1 MLRFGTDGVR
11 GVALRD
17 ITTHAV
23 QLYARAAARELR
35 CSLFVVGF
43 DTRESSI
50 QLARAVEAGFI
61 AEGVEVLW
69 AGMCPTPAVAFYAEH
84 CLAGAAVIT
93 ASHNPYTDNG
103 LKFFGEGGIKLTD
116 DQESR
121 IQNTYE
127 ALVQRETTE
136 VVHAGAEEGAL
147 DLDAYCAHVCASIT
161 EVATEVTLVIDCA
174 NGAMSEV
181 APRVFKK
188 LGMSTSFIH
197 CSPDGKNINEACG
210 AAHPESLI
218 QEVIHSKADL
228 GIAFD
233 GDGDRIIAVDGNG
246 EVVNGDQLIA
256 LFALQLKARNAL
268 ANNAVAVTVM
278 TNMGFHIAMKNTGID
293 VLVTPVGDRSILLA
307 LQEAQACLGGE
318 QSGHI
323 IFTQHATTGDG
334 LLAAVQLL
342 SVLHSR
348 QQNLRTAAQ
357 EAMTSLP
364 QVLINVPI
372 QGGIAPQDLLLKNRA
387 AISEIEQLLDGKG
400 RVLVRASGTEPLVR
414 VMVEAQTSTE
424 AQEYAERIAQML
436 SHPASGQDR

>member
-23 QLYARAAARELR
+23 QLYARAAARELH
-35 CSLFVVGF
+35 CSLFVVGY
-43 DTRESSI
+43 DTRESSV
-50 QLARAVEAGFI
+50 QLARAVGAGFV

-69 AGMCPTPAVAFYAEH
+69 AGMCPTPTVAFFAEH
-84 CLAGAAVIT
+84 CQAGAGVIT

-103 LKFFGEGGIKLTD
+103 LKFFGEGGMKLTD
-116 DQESR
+116 EEELR

-127 ALVQRETTE
+127 SLVQSGTVE
-136 VVHAGAEEGAL
+136 VTNGGAGEVAL
-147 DLDAYCAHVCASIT
+147 DLDAYCAHICASIT
-161 EVATEVTLVIDCA
+161 EVATEIKLVIDCA

-188 LGMSTSFIH
+188 LGISPSFIH
-197 CSPDGKNINEACG
+197 CSPDGKNVNEACG
-210 AAHPESLI
+210 AAHPDSLMK
-218 QEVIHSKADL
+218 EVIRSKADL

-233 GDGDRIIAVDGNG
+233 GDGDRVIAVDGNG
-246 EVVNGDQLIA
+246 EVINGDQLIA

-268 ANNAVAVTVM
+268 ANNTVAVTVM
-278 TNMGFHIAMKNTGID
+278 TNMGFHIAMQDAGIN
-293 VLVTPVGDRSILLA
+293 VITTPVGDRSILVA
-307 LQEAQACLGGE
+307 LQEAKACLGGE

-348 QQNLRTAAQ
+348 QQSLQAASQ
-357 EAMTSLP
+357 EVMTSLP

-372 QGGIAPQDLLLKNRA
+372 QSGVTPQDLLVEHRA
-387 AISEIEQLLDGKG
+387 VISEVEQLLVGKG
-400 RVLVRASGTEPLVR
+400 RLLVRTSGTEPLVR
-414 VMVEAQTSTE
+414 VMVEAQTSAE
-424 AQEYAERIAQML
+424 AQKYAEHIAHIL
-436 SHPASGQDR
+436 SHSASGQDR

>member
-17 ITTHAV
+17 ITTLAV

-43 DTRESSI
+43 DTRESGVP
-50 QLARAVEAGFI
+50 LARAVAAGFL

-84 CLAGAAVIT
+84 CSAGAAVIT

-127 ALVQRETTE
+127 ALVQSETTE
-136 VVHAGAEEGAL
+136 VVNAGAEEGAL
-147 DLDAYCAHVCASIT
+147 DLDAYCAHVCASVT
-161 EVATEVTLVIDCA
+161 EVATEVKLVIDCA

-188 LGMSTSFIH
+188 LGMSPSFIH

-210 AAHPESLI
+210 AAHPESLM
-218 QEVIHSKADL
+218 QEVIRSKADL

-278 TNMGFHIAMKNTGID
+278 TNMGFHISMKNAGID

-323 IFTQHATTGDG
+323 VFTQHATTGDG

-342 SVLHSR
+342 SVLYSR
-348 QQNLRTAAQ
+348 QQNLRAAAQ
-357 EAMTSLP
+357 EVMTSLP

-372 QGGIAPQDLLLKNRA
+372 QGGIAPQDLLLKNHA

>member
-23 QLYARAAARELR
+23 QLYARAAARELH
-35 CSLFVVGF
+35 CSLFVVGY
-43 DTRESSI
+43 DTRESSV

-61 AEGVEVLW
+61 AEGAEVLW
-69 AGMCPTPAVAFYAEH
+69 AGMCPTPTVAFFAEH
-84 CLAGAAVIT
+84 CQAGAAVIT

-103 LKFFGEGGIKLTD
+103 LKFFGEGGMKLTD
-116 DQESR
+116 EEELR

-127 ALVQRETTE
+127 SLVQSETVE
-136 VVHAGAEEGAL
+136 VANGGAGEVAL
-147 DLDAYCAHVCASIT
+147 DLDAYCAHICASIT
-161 EVATEVTLVIDCA
+161 EVATEIKLVVDCA

-188 LGMSTSFIH
+188 LGISPSFIH
-197 CSPDGKNINEACG
+197 CSPDGKNVNEACG
-210 AAHPESLI
+210 AAHPDSLMK
-218 QEVIHSKADL
+218 EVIRSKADL

-233 GDGDRIIAVDGNG
+233 GDGDRVIAVDGNG
-246 EVVNGDQLIA
+246 EVINGDQLIA

-268 ANNAVAVTVM
+268 VNNTVAVTVM
-278 TNMGFHIAMKNTGID
+278 TNMGFHIAMQDAGIN
-293 VLVTPVGDRSILLA
+293 VITTPVGDRSILLA
-307 LQEAQACLGGE
+307 LQEAKACLGGE

-348 QQNLRTAAQ
+348 QQSLQ
-357 EAMTSLP
+357 EASQKVMTSLP

-372 QGGIAPQDLLLKNRA
+372 QSGVTPQDLLVQHRA
-387 AISEIEQLLDGKG
+387 AISEVEQLLVGKG
-400 RVLVRASGTEPLVR
+400 RLLVRTSGTEPLVR
-414 VMVEAQTSTE
+414 VMVEAQTSAE
-424 AQEYAERIAQML
+424 AQKYAERIAHIL
-436 SHPASGQDR
+436 SHSASGQDR

>member
-1 MLRFGTDGVR
+1 LLRFGTDGVR

-23 QLYARAAARELR
+23 QLYARAAARELH
-35 CSLFVVGF
+35 CSLFVVGY
-43 DTRESSI
+43 DTRESSV

-61 AEGVEVLW
+61 AEGAEVLW
-69 AGMCPTPAVAFYAEH
+69 AGMCPTPTVAFFAEH
-84 CLAGAAVIT
+84 CQAGAAVIT

-103 LKFFGEGGIKLTD
+103 LKFFGEGGMKLTD
-116 DQESR
+116 EEELR

-127 ALVQRETTE
+127 SLVQSETVE
-136 VVHAGAEEGAL
+136 VANGGAGEVAL
-147 DLDAYCAHVCASIT
+147 DLDAYCAHICASIT
-161 EVATEVTLVIDCA
+161 EVATEIKLVVDCA

-188 LGMSTSFIH
+188 LGISPSFIH
-197 CSPDGKNINEACG
+197 CSPDGKNVNEACG
-210 AAHPESLI
+210 AAHPDSLMK
-218 QEVIHSKADL
+218 EVIRSKADL

-233 GDGDRIIAVDGNG
+233 GDGDRVIAVDGNG
-246 EVVNGDQLIA
+246 EVINGDQLIA

-268 ANNAVAVTVM
+268 VNNTVAVTVM
-278 TNMGFHIAMKNTGID
+278 TNMGFHIAMQDAGIN
-293 VLVTPVGDRSILLA
+293 VITTPVGDRSILLA
-307 LQEAQACLGGE
+307 LQEAKACLGGE

-348 QQNLRTAAQ
+348 QQSLQ
-357 EAMTSLP
+357 EASQKVMTSLP

-372 QGGIAPQDLLLKNRA
+372 QSGVTPQDLLVQHRA
-387 AISEIEQLLDGKG
+387 AISEVEQLLVGKG
-400 RVLVRASGTEPLVR
+400 RLLVRTSGTEPLVR
-414 VMVEAQTSTE
+414 VMVEAQTSAE
-424 AQEYAERIAQML
+424 AQKYAERIAHIL
-436 SHPASGQDR
+436 SHSASGQDR

>member
-23 QLYARAAARELR
+23 QLYARAAARELH
-35 CSLFVVGF
+35 CSLFVVGY
-43 DTRESSI
+43 DTRESSM
-50 QLARAVEAGFI
+50 QLARAVEAGFV

-69 AGMCPTPAVAFYAEH
+69 AGMCPTPTVAFFAEH
-84 CLAGAAVIT
+84 CQAGAGVIT

-103 LKFFGEGGIKLTD
+103 LKFFGEGGMKLTD
-116 DQESR
+116 EEELR

-127 ALVQRETTE
+127 SLVQSGTVE
-136 VVHAGAEEGAL
+136 VTNGGAGEVAL
-147 DLDAYCAHVCASIT
+147 DLDAYCAHICASIT
-161 EVATEVTLVIDCA
+161 EVATEIKLVIDCA

-188 LGMSTSFIH
+188 LGISPSFIH
-197 CSPDGKNINEACG
+197 CSPDGKNVNEACG
-210 AAHPESLI
+210 AAHPDSLMK
-218 QEVIHSKADL
+218 EVIRSKADL

-233 GDGDRIIAVDGNG
+233 GDGDRVIAVDGNG
-246 EVVNGDQLIA
+246 EVINGDQLIA

-268 ANNAVAVTVM
+268 ANNTVAVTVM
-278 TNMGFHIAMKNTGID
+278 TNMGFHVAMQDAGIN
-293 VLVTPVGDRSILLA
+293 VITTPVGDRSILVA
-307 LQEAQACLGGE
+307 LQEAKACLGGE

-348 QQNLRTAAQ
+348 QQSLQAASQ
-357 EAMTSLP
+357 EVMTSLP

-372 QGGIAPQDLLLKNRA
+372 QSGVTPQDLLVEHRA
-387 AISEIEQLLDGKG
+387 VISEVEQLLVGKG
-400 RVLVRASGTEPLVR
+400 RLLVRTSGTEPLVR
-414 VMVEAQTSTE
+414 VMVEAQTSAE
-424 AQEYAERIAQML
+424 AQKYAEHIAHIL
-436 SHPASGQDR
+436 SHSASGQDR

>member
-23 QLYARAAARELR
+23 QLYARAAARELH
-35 CSLFVVGF
+35 CSLFVVGY
-43 DTRESSI
+43 DTRESSV
-50 QLARAVEAGFI
+50 QLARAVEAGFV

-69 AGMCPTPAVAFYAEH
+69 AGMCPTPTVAFFAEH
-84 CLAGAAVIT
+84 CQAGAGVIT

-103 LKFFGEGGIKLTD
+103 LKFFGEGGMKLTD
-116 DQESR
+116 EEELR

-127 ALVQRETTE
+127 SLVQSGTVE
-136 VVHAGAEEGAL
+136 VTNGGAGEVAL
-147 DLDAYCAHVCASIT
+147 DLDAYCAHICASIT
-161 EVATEVTLVIDCA
+161 EVATEIKLVIDCA

-188 LGMSTSFIH
+188 LGISPSFIH
-197 CSPDGKNINEACG
+197 CSPDGKNVNEACG
-210 AAHPESLI
+210 AAHPDSLMK
-218 QEVIHSKADL
+218 EVIRSKADL

-233 GDGDRIIAVDGNG
+233 GDGDRVIAVDGNG
-246 EVVNGDQLIA
+246 EVINGDQLIA

-268 ANNAVAVTVM
+268 ANNTVAVTVM
-278 TNMGFHIAMKNTGID
+278 TNMGFHVAMQDAGIN
-293 VLVTPVGDRSILLA
+293 VITTPVGDRSILVA
-307 LQEAQACLGGE
+307 LQEAKACLGGE

-348 QQNLRTAAQ
+348 QQSLQAASQ
-357 EAMTSLP
+357 EVMTSLP

-372 QGGIAPQDLLLKNRA
+372 QSGVTPQDLLVEHRA
-387 AISEIEQLLDGKG
+387 VISEVEQLLVGKG
-400 RVLVRASGTEPLVR
+400 RLLVRTSGTEPLVR
-414 VMVEAQTSTE
+414 VMVEAQTSAE
-424 AQEYAERIAQML
+424 AQKYAEHIAHIL
-436 SHPASGQDR
+436 SHSASGQDR

>member
-23 QLYARAAARELR
+23 QLYARAAARELH
-35 CSLFVVGF
+35 CSLFVVGY
-43 DTRESSI
+43 DTRESSV
-50 QLARAVEAGFI
+50 QLARAVEAGFV

-69 AGMCPTPAVAFYAEH
+69 AGMCPTPTVAFFAEH
-84 CLAGAAVIT
+84 CQAGAGVIT

-103 LKFFGEGGIKLTD
+103 LKFFGEGGMKLTD
-116 DQESR
+116 EEELR

-127 ALVQRETTE
+127 SLVQSGTVE
-136 VVHAGAEEGAL
+136 VTNGGAGEVAL
-147 DLDAYCAHVCASIT
+147 DLDAYCAHICASIT
-161 EVATEVTLVIDCA
+161 EVATEIKLVIDCA

-188 LGMSTSFIH
+188 LGISPSFIH
-197 CSPDGKNINEACG
+197 CSPDGKNVNEACG
-210 AAHPESLI
+210 AAHPDSLMK
-218 QEVIHSKADL
+218 EVIRSKADL

-233 GDGDRIIAVDGNG
+233 GDGDRVIAVDGNG
-246 EVVNGDQLIA
+246 EVINGDQLIA
-256 LFALQLKARNAL
+256 LFALHLKARNTL
-268 ANNAVAVTVM
+268 ANNTVAVTVM
-278 TNMGFHIAMKNTGID
+278 TNMGFHIAMQDAGIN
-293 VLVTPVGDRSILLA
+293 VITTPVGDRSILVA
-307 LQEAQACLGGE
+307 LQEAKACLGGE

-348 QQNLRTAAQ
+348 QQSLQAASQ
-357 EAMTSLP
+357 EVMTSLP

-372 QGGIAPQDLLLKNRA
+372 QSGVTPQDLLVEHRA
-387 AISEIEQLLDGKG
+387 VISEVEQLLVGKG
-400 RVLVRASGTEPLVR
+400 RLLVRTSGTEPLVR
-414 VMVEAQTSTE
+414 VMVEAQTSAE
-424 AQEYAERIAQML
+424 AQKYAEHIAHIL
-436 SHPASGQDR
+436 SHSASGQDR

>member
-17 ITTHAV
+17 ITTLAV
-23 QLYARAAARELR
+23 QLYARAAARELH
-35 CSLFVVGF
+35 CSLFVVGY
-43 DTRESSI
+43 DTRESSV
-50 QLARAVEAGFI
+50 QLARAVEAGFV
-61 AEGVEVLW
+61 AEGIEVLW
-69 AGMCPTPAVAFYAEH
+69 AGMCPTPTVAFFAEH
-84 CLAGAAVIT
+84 CQAGAAVIT

-103 LKFFGEGGIKLTD
+103 LKFFGEGGLKLTD
-116 DQESR
+116 QEELR

-127 ALVQRETTE
+127 LLVQSETSE
-136 VVHAGAEEGAL
+136 VANGDLGEVAL
-147 DLDAYCAHVCASIT
+147 DLEAYDAHICASIT
-161 EVATEVTLVIDCA
+161 EVVTDIKLVVDCA

-188 LGMSTSFIH
+188 LGIAPSFIH

-210 AAHPESLI
+210 AAHPDSLMK
-218 QEVIHSKADL
+218 EVIRSKADL

-233 GDGDRIIAVDGNG
+233 GDGDRVIAVDGNG
-246 EVVNGDQLIA
+246 EVINGDQLIA

-268 ANNAVAVTVM
+268 ANNTVAVTVM
-278 TNMGFHIAMKNTGID
+278 TNMGFHIAMQDAGIN
-293 VLVTPVGDRSILLA
+293 VITTPVGDRSILIA
-307 LQEAQACLGGE
+307 LQEAKACLGGE

-348 QQNLRTAAQ
+348 QQSLQAASKKV
-357 EAMTSLP
+357 MTPLP

-372 QGGIAPQDLLLKNRA
+372 QSGVTPQDLIVEHRA
-387 AISEIEQLLDGKG
+387 AIFEVEQLLGSQG
-400 RVLVRASGTEPLVR
+400 RLLVRTSGTEPLVR
-414 VMVEAQTSTE
+414 VMVEAQTSEE
-424 AQEYAERIAQML
+424 AQKYAEQIAHAL
-436 SHPASGQDR
+436 SHSGSGQDR

>member
-43 DTRESSI
+43 DTRESSVP
-50 QLARAVEAGFI
+50 LARAVEAGFI

-127 ALVQRETTE
+127 ALVQSETTE
-136 VVHAGAEEGAL
+136 VVNAGAEEGAL
-147 DLDAYCAHVCASIT
+147 DLDAYCAHVCASVT
-161 EVATEVTLVIDCA
+161 EVATEVKLVVDCA

-181 APRVFKK
+181 APRVLKK
-188 LGMSTSFIH
+188 LGMSPSFIH

-210 AAHPESLI
+210 AAHPESLM
-218 QEVIHSKADL
+218 QEVIRSKADL

-246 EVVNGDQLIA
+246 KVVNGDQLIA
-256 LFALQLKARNAL
+256 LFAIQLKARNAL

-278 TNMGFHIAMKNTGID
+278 TNMGFHIAMQNAGID

-323 IFTQHATTGDG
+323 VFTQHATTGDG

-348 QQNLRTAAQ
+348 QQNLQAAAQ
-357 EAMTSLP
+357 EVMTSLP

-424 AQEYAERIAQML
+424 AQEYAERIAQVL

>member
-23 QLYARAAARELR
+23 QLYARAAARELH
-35 CSLFVVGF
+35 CSLFVVGY
-43 DTRESSI
+43 DTRESSV
-50 QLARAVEAGFI
+50 QLARAVEAGFV

-69 AGMCPTPAVAFYAEH
+69 AGMCPTPTVAFFAEH
-84 CLAGAAVIT
+84 CQAGAGVIT

-103 LKFFGEGGIKLTD
+103 LKFFGEGGMKLTD
-116 DQESR
+116 EEELR

-127 ALVQRETTE
+127 SLVQSGTVE
-136 VVHAGAEEGAL
+136 VTNGGAGEVAL
-147 DLDAYCAHVCASIT
+147 DLDAYCAHICASIT
-161 EVATEVTLVIDCA
+161 EVATEIKLVIDCA

-188 LGMSTSFIH
+188 LGISPSFIH
-197 CSPDGKNINEACG
+197 CSPDGKNVNEACG
-210 AAHPESLI
+210 AAHPDSLMK
-218 QEVIHSKADL
+218 EVIRSKADL

-233 GDGDRIIAVDGNG
+233 GDGDRVIAVDGNG
-246 EVVNGDQLIA
+246 EVINGDQLIA

-268 ANNAVAVTVM
+268 ANNTVAVTVM
-278 TNMGFHIAMKNTGID
+278 TNMGFHIAMQDAGIN
-293 VLVTPVGDRSILLA
+293 VITTPVGDRSILVA
-307 LQEAQACLGGE
+307 LQEAKACLGGE

-348 QQNLRTAAQ
+348 QQSLQAASQ
-357 EAMTSLP
+357 EVMTSLP

-372 QGGIAPQDLLLKNRA
+372 QSGVTPQDLLVEHRA
-387 AISEIEQLLDGKG
+387 VISEVEQLLVGKG
-400 RVLVRASGTEPLVR
+400 RLLVRTSGTEPLVR
-414 VMVEAQTSTE
+414 VMVEAQTSAE
-424 AQEYAERIAQML
+424 AQKYAEHIAHIL
-436 SHPASGQDR
+436 SHSASGQDR

>member
-1 MLRFGTDGVR
+1 
-11 GVALRD
+11 
-17 ITTHAV
+17 
-23 QLYARAAARELR
+23 
-35 CSLFVVGF
+35 
-43 DTRESSI
+43 
-50 QLARAVEAGFI
+50 
-61 AEGVEVLW
+61 
-69 AGMCPTPAVAFYAEH
+69 
-84 CLAGAAVIT
+84 
-93 ASHNPYTDNG
+93 

-127 ALVQRETTE
+127 ALVQSETTE
-136 VVHAGAEEGAL
+136 VVNAGAEEGAL
-147 DLDAYCAHVCASIT
+147 DLDAYCAHVCASVT
-161 EVATEVTLVIDCA
+161 EVATEVKLVIDCA

-188 LGMSTSFIH
+188 LGMSPSFIH

-210 AAHPESLI
+210 AAHPESLM
-218 QEVIHSKADL
+218 QEVIRSKADL

-278 TNMGFHIAMKNTGID
+278 TNMGFHIAMKNAGID

-323 IFTQHATTGDG
+323 VFTQHATTGDG

-348 QQNLRTAAQ
+348 QQNLRAAAQ
-357 EAMTSLP
+357 EVMTPLP

-372 QGGIAPQDLLLKNRA
+372 QGGIAPQDLLLKNHA

>member
-23 QLYARAAARELR
+23 QLYARAAARELH
-35 CSLFVVGF
+35 CSLFVVGY
-43 DTRESSI
+43 DTRESSV
-50 QLARAVEAGFI
+50 QLARAVEAGFV

-69 AGMCPTPAVAFYAEH
+69 AGMCPTPTVAFFAEH
-84 CLAGAAVIT
+84 CQAGAGVIT

-103 LKFFGEGGIKLTD
+103 LKFFGEGGLKLTD
-116 DQESR
+116 EEELR

-127 ALVQRETTE
+127 SLVQSGTVE
-136 VVHAGAEEGAL
+136 VTNGGAGEVAL
-147 DLDAYCAHVCASIT
+147 DLDAYCAHICASIT
-161 EVATEVTLVIDCA
+161 EVATEIKLVIDCA

-188 LGMSTSFIH
+188 LGISPSFIH
-197 CSPDGKNINEACG
+197 CSPDGKNVNEACG
-210 AAHPESLI
+210 AAHPDSLMK
-218 QEVIHSKADL
+218 EVIRSKADL

-233 GDGDRIIAVDGNG
+233 GDGDRVIAVDGNG
-246 EVVNGDQLIA
+246 EVINGDQLIA

-268 ANNAVAVTVM
+268 ANNTVAVTVM
-278 TNMGFHIAMKNTGID
+278 TNMGFHVAMQDAGIN
-293 VLVTPVGDRSILLA
+293 VITTPVGDRSILVA
-307 LQEAQACLGGE
+307 LQEAKACLGGE

-348 QQNLRTAAQ
+348 QQSLQAASQ
-357 EAMTSLP
+357 EVMTSLP

-372 QGGIAPQDLLLKNRA
+372 QSGVTPQDLLVEHRA
-387 AISEIEQLLDGKG
+387 VISEVEQLLVGKG
-400 RVLVRASGTEPLVR
+400 RLLVRTSGTEPLVR
-414 VMVEAQTSTE
+414 VMVEAQTSAE
-424 AQEYAERIAQML
+424 AQKYAEHIAHIL
-436 SHPASGQDR
+436 SHSASGQDR

>member
-1 MLRFGTDGVR
+1 LLRFGTDGVR

-23 QLYARAAARELR
+23 QLYARAAARELH
-35 CSLFVVGF
+35 CSLFVVGY
-43 DTRESSI
+43 DTRESSV
-50 QLARAVEAGFI
+50 QLARAVEAGFV

-69 AGMCPTPAVAFYAEH
+69 AGMCPTPTVAFFAEH
-84 CLAGAAVIT
+84 CQAGAGVIT

-103 LKFFGEGGIKLTD
+103 LKFFGEGGMKLTD
-116 DQESR
+116 EEELR

-127 ALVQRETTE
+127 SLVQSGTVE
-136 VVHAGAEEGAL
+136 VTNGGAGEVAL
-147 DLDAYCAHVCASIT
+147 DLDAYCAHICASIT
-161 EVATEVTLVIDCA
+161 EVATEIKLIIDCA

-188 LGMSTSFIH
+188 LGISPSFIH
-197 CSPDGKNINEACG
+197 CSPDGKNVNEACG
-210 AAHPESLI
+210 AAHPDSLMK
-218 QEVIHSKADL
+218 EVIRSKADL

-233 GDGDRIIAVDGNG
+233 GDGDRVIAVDGNG
-246 EVVNGDQLIA
+246 EVINGDQLIA

-268 ANNAVAVTVM
+268 ANNTVAVTVM
-278 TNMGFHIAMKNTGID
+278 TNMGFHIAMQDAGIN
-293 VLVTPVGDRSILLA
+293 VITTPVGDRSILVA
-307 LQEAQACLGGE
+307 LQEAKACLGGE

-348 QQNLRTAAQ
+348 QQSLQAASR
-357 EAMTSLP
+357 EVMTSLP

-372 QGGIAPQDLLLKNRA
+372 QSGVTPQDLLVEHRA
-387 AISEIEQLLDGKG
+387 VISEVEQLLVGKG
-400 RVLVRASGTEPLVR
+400 RLLVRTSGTEPLVR
-414 VMVEAQTSTE
+414 VMVEAQTSAE
-424 AQEYAERIAQML
+424 AQKYAERIAHIL
-436 SHPASGQDR
+436 SHSASGQDR

>member
-23 QLYARAAARELR
+23 QLYARAAARELH
-35 CSLFVVGF
+35 CSLFVVGY
-43 DTRESSI
+43 DTRESSV
-50 QLARAVEAGFI
+50 QLARAVEAGFV

-69 AGMCPTPAVAFYAEH
+69 AGMCPTPTVAFFAEH
-84 CLAGAAVIT
+84 CQAGAGVIT

-103 LKFFGEGGIKLTD
+103 LKFFGEGGMKLTD
-116 DQESR
+116 EEELR

-127 ALVQRETTE
+127 SLVQSGTVE
-136 VVHAGAEEGAL
+136 VTNDGAGEVAL
-147 DLDAYCAHVCASIT
+147 DLDAYCAHICASIT
-161 EVATEVTLVIDCA
+161 EVATEIKLVIDCA

-188 LGMSTSFIH
+188 LGISPSFIH
-197 CSPDGKNINEACG
+197 CSPDGKNVNEACG
-210 AAHPESLI
+210 AAHPDSLMK
-218 QEVIHSKADL
+218 EVIRSKADL

-233 GDGDRIIAVDGNG
+233 GDGDRVIAVDGNG
-246 EVVNGDQLIA
+246 EVRNGYQLIA

-268 ANNAVAVTVM
+268 ANNTVAVTVM
-278 TNMGFHIAMKNTGID
+278 TNMGFHIAMQDAGIN
-293 VLVTPVGDRSILLA
+293 VITTPVGDRSILVA
-307 LQEAQACLGGE
+307 LQEAKACLGGE

-348 QQNLRTAAQ
+348 QQSLQAASQ
-357 EAMTSLP
+357 EVMTPLP

-372 QGGIAPQDLLLKNRA
+372 QSGVTPQDLLVEHRV
-387 AISEIEQLLDGKG
+387 AIFEVEQLLVGKG
-400 RVLVRASGTEPLVR
+400 RLLVRTSGTEPLVR
-414 VMVEAQTSTE
+414 VMVEAQTSAE
-424 AQEYAERIAQML
+424 AQKYAERIAHIL
-436 SHPASGQDR
+436 SHSASGQDR

>member
-23 QLYARAAARELR
+23 QLYARAAARELH
-35 CSLFVVGF
+35 CSLFVVGY
-43 DTRESSI
+43 DTRESSV
-50 QLARAVEAGFI
+50 QLARAVEAGFV

-69 AGMCPTPAVAFYAEH
+69 AGMCPTPTVAFFAEH
-84 CLAGAAVIT
+84 CQAGAGVIT
-93 ASHNPYTDNG
+93 ASHNSYTDNG
-103 LKFFGEGGIKLTD
+103 LKFFGEGGMKLTD
-116 DQESR
+116 QEELR

-127 ALVQRETTE
+127 SLVQSGTVE
-136 VVHAGAEEGAL
+136 VTNGGAGEVAL
-147 DLDAYCAHVCASIT
+147 DLDAYCAHICASIT
-161 EVATEVTLVIDCA
+161 EVATEIKLVIDCA

-188 LGMSTSFIH
+188 LGIAPSFIH

-210 AAHPESLI
+210 AAHPDLLMK
-218 QEVIHSKADL
+218 EVIRSKADL

-233 GDGDRIIAVDGNG
+233 GDGDRVIAVDGNG
-246 EVVNGDQLIA
+246 EVINGDQLIA

-268 ANNAVAVTVM
+268 ANNTVAVTVM
-278 TNMGFHIAMKNTGID
+278 TNMGFHIAMQDAGIN
-293 VLVTPVGDRSILLA
+293 VITTPVGDRSILVA
-307 LQEAQACLGGE
+307 LQEAKACLGGE

-348 QQNLRTAAQ
+348 QQSLQAASKKV
-357 EAMTSLP
+357 MTPLP

-372 QGGIAPQDLLLKNRA
+372 QSGVTPQDLIVEHRA
-387 AISEIEQLLDGKG
+387 AIFEVEQLLGSQG
-400 RVLVRASGTEPLVR
+400 RLLVRTSGTEPLVR
-414 VMVEAQTSTE
+414 VMVEAQTSEE
-424 AQEYAERIAQML
+424 AQKYAEQIAHAL
-436 SHPASGQDR
+436 SHSASGQDR

>member
-1 MLRFGTDGVR
+1 LLRFGTDGVR

-23 QLYARAAARELR
+23 QLYARAAARELH
-35 CSLFVVGF
+35 CSLFVVGY
-43 DTRESSI
+43 DTRESSV
-50 QLARAVEAGFI
+50 QLARAVEAGFV

-69 AGMCPTPAVAFYAEH
+69 AGMCPTPTVAFFAEH
-84 CLAGAAVIT
+84 CQAGAGVIT

-103 LKFFGEGGIKLTD
+103 LKFFGEGGMKLTD
-116 DQESR
+116 EEELR

-127 ALVQRETTE
+127 SLVQSGTVE
-136 VVHAGAEEGAL
+136 VTNGGAGEVAL
-147 DLDAYCAHVCASIT
+147 DLDAYCAHICASIT
-161 EVATEVTLVIDCA
+161 EVATEIKLVIDCA

-188 LGMSTSFIH
+188 LGISPSFIH
-197 CSPDGKNINEACG
+197 CSPDGKNVNEACG
-210 AAHPESLI
+210 AAHPDSLMK
-218 QEVIHSKADL
+218 EVIRSKADL

-233 GDGDRIIAVDGNG
+233 GDGDRVIAVDGNG
-246 EVVNGDQLIA
+246 EVINGDQLIA

-268 ANNAVAVTVM
+268 ANNTVAVTVM
-278 TNMGFHIAMKNTGID
+278 TNMGFHIAMQDAGIN
-293 VLVTPVGDRSILLA
+293 VITTPVGDRSILVA
-307 LQEAQACLGGE
+307 LQEAKACLGGE

-348 QQNLRTAAQ
+348 QQSLQAASQ
-357 EAMTSLP
+357 EVMTSLP

-372 QGGIAPQDLLLKNRA
+372 QSGVTPQDLLVEHRA
-387 AISEIEQLLDGKG
+387 VISEVEQLLVGKG
-400 RVLVRASGTEPLVR
+400 RLLVRTSGTEPLVR
-414 VMVEAQTSTE
+414 VMVEAQTSAV
-424 AQEYAERIAQML
+424 AQKYAERIAHIL
-436 SHPASGQDR
+436 SHSASGQDR

>member
-35 CSLFVVGF
+35 CSLIVLGF
-43 DTRESSI
+43 DTRESSV
-50 QLARAVEAGFI
+50 QLARAVQAGFV

-84 CLAGAAVIT
+84 CQAGAAVIT

-116 DQESR
+116 EEESR

-127 ALVQRETTE
+127 SLVQSGTTE
-136 VVHAGAEEGAL
+136 IINVGDEDDAL
-147 DLDAYCAHVCASIT
+147 DLDAYCAHICASMT

-188 LGMSTSFIH
+188 LGIAPRFIH
-197 CSPDGKNINEACG
+197 CSPNGKNINEACG
-210 AAHPESLI
+210 AAHPESLMK
-218 QEVIHSKADL
+218 EVIRSKADL

-268 ANNAVAVTVM
+268 ANNTVAVTVM
-278 TNMGFHIAMKNTGID
+278 TNMGFHIAMENAGIN
-293 VLVTPVGDRSILLA
+293 VVTTPVGDRSILLA
-307 LQEAQACLGGE
+307 LHEAKACLGGE

-323 IFTQHATTGDG
+323 VFTQHATTGDG

-342 SVLHSR
+342 SVLRSR
-348 QQNLRTAAQ
+348 QQNLRAAAQ

-364 QVLINVPI
+364 QVLINVSI
-372 QGGIAPQDLLLKNRA
+372 QGGVTPQNLLNENRVV
-387 AISEIEQLLDGKG
+387 ISEVEQLLKGMG

-414 VMVEAQTSTE
+414 IMVEAQTSAE
-424 AQEYAERIAQML
+424 AQKYAEHIANAL
-436 SHPASGQDR
+436 RHPSSEQGR

>member
-23 QLYARAAARELR
+23 QLYARAAARELH
-35 CSLFVVGF
+35 CSLFVVGY
-43 DTRESSI
+43 DTRESSV
-50 QLARAVEAGFI
+50 QLARAVEAGFV

-69 AGMCPTPAVAFYAEH
+69 AGMCPTPTVAFFAEH
-84 CLAGAAVIT
+84 CQAGAGVIT

-103 LKFFGEGGIKLTD
+103 LKFFGEGGMKLTD
-116 DQESR
+116 EEELR

-127 ALVQRETTE
+127 SLVQNGTVE
-136 VVHAGAEEGAL
+136 VTNGGAGEVAL
-147 DLDAYCAHVCASIT
+147 DLDAYCAHICASIT
-161 EVATEVTLVIDCA
+161 EVATEIKLVIDCA

-188 LGMSTSFIH
+188 LGISPSFIH
-197 CSPDGKNINEACG
+197 CSPDGKNVNEACG
-210 AAHPESLI
+210 AAHPDSLMK
-218 QEVIHSKADL
+218 EVIRSKADL

-233 GDGDRIIAVDGNG
+233 GDGDRVIAVDGNG
-246 EVVNGDQLIA
+246 EVINGDQLIA
-256 LFALQLKARNAL
+256 LFALQLKGRNAL
-268 ANNAVAVTVM
+268 ANNTVAVTVM
-278 TNMGFHIAMKNTGID
+278 TNMGFHIAMQDAGIN
-293 VLVTPVGDRSILLA
+293 VITTPVGDRSILVA
-307 LQEAQACLGGE
+307 LQEAKACLGGE

-348 QQNLRTAAQ
+348 QQSLQAASQ
-357 EAMTSLP
+357 EVMTSLP

-372 QGGIAPQDLLLKNRA
+372 QSGVTPQDLLVEHRA
-387 AISEIEQLLDGKG
+387 VISEVEQLLVGKG
-400 RVLVRASGTEPLVR
+400 RLLVRTSGTEPLVR
-414 VMVEAQTSTE
+414 VMVEAQTSAE
-424 AQEYAERIAQML
+424 AQKYAEHIAHIL
-436 SHPASGQDR
+436 SHSASGQDR

>member
-43 DTRESSI
+43 DTRESSVP
-50 QLARAVEAGFI
+50 LARAVEAGFI

-127 ALVQRETTE
+127 ALVQSETTE
-136 VVHAGAEEGAL
+136 LVNAGAEEGAL

-161 EVATEVTLVIDCA
+161 EVATEVKLVIDCA

-188 LGMSTSFIH
+188 LGMSPSFIH

-210 AAHPESLI
+210 AAHPESLM
-218 QEVIHSKADL
+218 QEVIRSKADL

-233 GDGDRIIAVDGNG
+233 GDGDRIIAVDGDG

-278 TNMGFHIAMKNTGID
+278 TNMGFHIAMKNAGID

-323 IFTQHATTGDG
+323 VFTQHATTGDG

-342 SVLHSR
+342 SVLRSR

-357 EAMTSLP
+357 EVMTSLP

>member
-1 MLRFGTDGVR
+1 LLRFGTDGVR

-23 QLYARAAARELR
+23 QLYARAAARELH

-43 DTRESSI
+43 DTRESSM

-69 AGMCPTPAVAFYAEH
+69 AGMCPTPTVAFFAEH
-84 CLAGAAVIT
+84 CQAGAAVIT

-103 LKFFGEGGIKLTD
+103 LKFFGEGGMKLTD
-116 DQESR
+116 EEELR

-127 ALVQRETTE
+127 SLVQSETVE
-136 VVHAGAEEGAL
+136 VTNGGAGEVAL
-147 DLDAYCAHVCASIT
+147 DLDAYCAHICVSIT
-161 EVATEVTLVIDCA
+161 EVATEIKLVVDCA

-188 LGMSTSFIH
+188 LGISPSFIH

-210 AAHPESLI
+210 AAHPESWMK
-218 QEVIHSKADL
+218 EVLRSNADL

-233 GDGDRIIAVDGNG
+233 GDGDRVIAVDGDG
-246 EVVNGDQLIA
+246 KVINGDELIA

-268 ANNAVAVTVM
+268 ANNTVAVTVM
-278 TNMGFHIAMKNTGID
+278 TNMGFHIAMKDAGIN
-293 VLVTPVGDRSILLA
+293 VITTPVGDRSILLA
-307 LQEAQACLGGE
+307 LQEAKACLGGE

-342 SVLHSR
+342 SVLRSR
-348 QQNLRTAAQ
+348 QQSLQAASQ
-357 EAMTSLP
+357 EVMTSLP

-372 QGGIAPQDLLLKNRA
+372 QSGVTPQDLLVEHRA
-387 AISEIEQLLDGKG
+387 AIFEVEQLLVGKG
-400 RVLVRASGTEPLVR
+400 RLLVRTSGTEPLVR
-414 VMVEAQTSTE
+414 VMVEAQTSAE
-424 AQEYAERIAQML
+424 AQKYAERIAHIL
-436 SHPASGQDR
+436 SHSASGQDR

>member
-23 QLYARAAARELR
+23 QLYARAAARELH
-35 CSLFVVGF
+35 CSLFVVGY
-43 DTRESSI
+43 DTRESSV
-50 QLARAVEAGFI
+50 QLARAVEAGFV

-69 AGMCPTPAVAFYAEH
+69 AGMCPTPTVAFFAEH
-84 CLAGAAVIT
+84 CQAGAAVIT

-103 LKFFGEGGIKLTD
+103 LKFFGEGGMKLTD
-116 DQESR
+116 EEELR

-127 ALVQRETTE
+127 SLVQSETVE
-136 VVHAGAEEGAL
+136 VANGGAGEVAL
-147 DLDAYCAHVCASIT
+147 DLDAYCAHICASIT
-161 EVATEVTLVIDCA
+161 EVATEIKLVIDCA

-188 LGMSTSFIH
+188 LGISPSFIH
-197 CSPDGKNINEACG
+197 CSPDGKNVNEACG
-210 AAHPESLI
+210 AAHPDSLMK
-218 QEVIHSKADL
+218 EVIRSKADL

-246 EVVNGDQLIA
+246 EVINGDQLIA

-268 ANNAVAVTVM
+268 VNNTVAVTVM
-278 TNMGFHIAMKNTGID
+278 TNMGFHIAMQDAGIN
-293 VLVTPVGDRSILLA
+293 VITTPVGDRSILIA
-307 LQEAQACLGGE
+307 LQEAKACLGGE

-348 QQNLRTAAQ
+348 QQSLQ
-357 EAMTSLP
+357 EASQEVMKSLP

-372 QGGIAPQDLLLKNRA
+372 QSGVTPQDLLVQHRA
-387 AISEIEQLLDGKG
+387 AISEVEQLLVGKG
-400 RVLVRASGTEPLVR
+400 RLLVRTSGTEPLVR
-414 VMVEAQTSTE
+414 VMVEAQTSAE
-424 AQEYAERIAQML
+424 AQKYAERIAHIL
-436 SHPASGQDR
+436 SHSASGQDR

>member
-43 DTRESSI
+43 DTRESST

-69 AGMCPTPAVAFYAEH
+69 AGMCPTPAVAFFAEY
-84 CLAGAAVIT
+84 CQAGAAVIT

-103 LKFFGEGGIKLTD
+103 LKFFGEGGMKLTD
-116 DQESR
+116 EEELR

-127 ALVQRETTE
+127 LLMQSET
-136 VVHAGAEEGAL
+136 AEIANTGPGDVAL
-147 DLDAYCAHVCASIT
+147 DVDAYEAHICASIT
-161 EVATEVTLVIDCA
+161 EATTDVKIVIDCA

-188 LGMSTSFIH
+188 LGIAPSFIH

-210 AAHPESLI
+210 AAHPESLMK
-218 QEVIHSKADL
+218 EVLRSNADI

-233 GDGDRIIAVDGNG
+233 GDGDRVIAVDGNG
-246 EVVNGDQLIA
+246 KVINGDELIA

-268 ANNAVAVTVM
+268 ANNTVAVTVM
-278 TNMGFHIAMKNTGID
+278 TNMGFHIAMKDAGIN
-293 VLVTPVGDRSILLA
+293 VITTPVGDRSILLA
-307 LQEAQACLGGE
+307 LQEAKACLGGE

-342 SVLHSR
+342 SVLRSR
-348 QQNLRTAAQ
+348 QQSLQAASQEVMTA
-357 EAMTSLP
+357 LP

-372 QGGIAPQDLLLKNRA
+372 LGGVTPQDLLVEHRA
-387 AISEIEQLLDGKG
+387 AISEVEQLLGDQG
-400 RVLVRASGTEPLVR
+400 RLLVRPSGTEPLVR
-414 VMVEAQTSTE
+414 VMVEAQTSEE
-424 AQEYAERIAQML
+424 AQKYAERIAHVL
-436 SHPASGQDR
+436 SHSASGQDR

>member
-1 MLRFGTDGVR
+1 LLRFGTDGVR

-127 ALVQRETTE
+127 ELVQSETAE
-136 VVHAGAEEGAL
+136 VVNAGAEEGAL

-161 EVATEVTLVIDCA
+161 EVATEVKLVIDCA

-188 LGMSTSFIH
+188 LGMSPSFIH

-210 AAHPESLI
+210 AAHPESLM
-218 QEVIHSKADL
+218 QEVIRSKADL

-256 LFALQLKARNAL
+256 LFALQLKAHNAL

-278 TNMGFHIAMKNTGID
+278 TNMGFHIAMKNAGID

-323 IFTQHATTGDG
+323 VFTQHATTGDG

-348 QQNLRTAAQ
+348 QQNLRAAAQ
-357 EAMTSLP
+357 EVMTSLP

-414 VMVEAQTSTE
+414 VMVEAQTSIE

>member
-127 ALVQRETTE
+127 ALVQSETTE

-147 DLDAYCAHVCASIT
+147 DLDAYCAHVCASVS
-161 EVATEVTLVIDCA
+161 EVATEVKLVIDCA

-293 VLVTPVGDRSILLA
+293 VLVTPVGDRSILPA

>member
-35 CSLFVVGF
+35 CSLFVIGF
-43 DTRESSI
+43 DTRESSVP
-50 QLARAVEAGFI
+50 LARAVEAGFI

-127 ALVQRETTE
+127 ALVQSEATE
-136 VVHAGAEEGAL
+136 VVNAGAEEGAL
-147 DLDAYCAHVCASIT
+147 DLDAYCAHVCASVT
-161 EVATEVTLVIDCA
+161 EVATEVKLVVDCA

-188 LGMSTSFIH
+188 LGMSPSFIH

-210 AAHPESLI
+210 AAHPESLM
-218 QEVIHSKADL
+218 QEVIRSKADL

-278 TNMGFHIAMKNTGID
+278 TNMGFHIAMKNAGID

>member
-23 QLYARAAARELR
+23 QLYARAAARELH
-35 CSLFVVGF
+35 CSLFVVGY
-43 DTRESSI
+43 DTRESSV
-50 QLARAVEAGFI
+50 QLARAVEAGFV

-69 AGMCPTPAVAFYAEH
+69 AGMCPTPTVAFFAEH
-84 CLAGAAVIT
+84 CQAGAGVIT

-103 LKFFGEGGIKLTD
+103 LKFFGEGGMKLTD
-116 DQESR
+116 EEELR

-127 ALVQRETTE
+127 SLVQSGTVE
-136 VVHAGAEEGAL
+136 VTNGGAGEVAL
-147 DLDAYCAHVCASIT
+147 DLDAYCAHICASIT
-161 EVATEVTLVIDCA
+161 EVATEIKLVIDCA

-188 LGMSTSFIH
+188 LGISPSFIH
-197 CSPDGKNINEACG
+197 CSPDGKNVNEACG
-210 AAHPESLI
+210 AAHPDSLMK
-218 QEVIHSKADL
+218 EVIRSKADL

-233 GDGDRIIAVDGNG
+233 GDGDRVIAVDGNG
-246 EVVNGDQLIA
+246 EVINGDQLIA
-256 LFALQLKARNAL
+256 LFALQLKARNTL
-268 ANNAVAVTVM
+268 ANNTVAVTVM
-278 TNMGFHIAMKNTGID
+278 TNMGFHIAMQDAGIN
-293 VLVTPVGDRSILLA
+293 VITTPVGDRSILVA
-307 LQEAQACLGGE
+307 LQEAKACLGGE

-348 QQNLRTAAQ
+348 QQSLQAASQ
-357 EAMTSLP
+357 EVMTSLP

-372 QGGIAPQDLLLKNRA
+372 QSGVTPQDLLVEHRA
-387 AISEIEQLLDGKG
+387 VISEVEQLLVGKG
-400 RVLVRASGTEPLVR
+400 RLLVRTSGTEPLVR
-414 VMVEAQTSTE
+414 VMVEAQTSAE
-424 AQEYAERIAQML
+424 AQKYAEHIAHIL
-436 SHPASGQDR
+436 SHSASGQDR

>member
-127 ALVQRETTE
+127 ELVQSETAE
-136 VVHAGAEEGAL
+136 VVNAGAEEGAL

-161 EVATEVTLVIDCA
+161 EVATEVKLVIDCA

-188 LGMSTSFIH
+188 LGMSPSFIH

-210 AAHPESLI
+210 AAHPESLM
-218 QEVIHSKADL
+218 QEVIRSKADL

-256 LFALQLKARNAL
+256 LFALQLKAHNAL

-278 TNMGFHIAMKNTGID
+278 TNMGFHIAMKNAGID

-323 IFTQHATTGDG
+323 VFTQHATTGDG

-348 QQNLRTAAQ
+348 QQNLQAAAQ
-357 EAMTSLP
+357 EVMTSLP

>member
-1 MLRFGTDGVR
+1 LLRFGTDGVR

-23 QLYARAAARELR
+23 QLYARAAARELH

-43 DTRESSI
+43 DTRESSM

-69 AGMCPTPAVAFYAEH
+69 AGMCPTPTVAFFAEH
-84 CLAGAAVIT
+84 CQAGAAVIT

-103 LKFFGEGGIKLTD
+103 LKFFGEGGMKLTD
-116 DQESR
+116 EEELR

-127 ALVQRETTE
+127 SLVQSETVE
-136 VVHAGAEEGAL
+136 VTNGGAGEVAL
-147 DLDAYCAHVCASIT
+147 DLDAYCAHICASIT
-161 EVATEVTLVIDCA
+161 EVATEIKLVVDCA

-188 LGMSTSFIH
+188 LGISPSFIH
-197 CSPDGKNINEACG
+197 YSPDGKNINEACG
-210 AAHPESLI
+210 AAHPESLMK
-218 QEVIHSKADL
+218 EVLRSNADL

-233 GDGDRIIAVDGNG
+233 GDGDRVIAVDGDG
-246 EVVNGDQLIA
+246 KVINGDELIA

-268 ANNAVAVTVM
+268 ANNTVAVTVM
-278 TNMGFHIAMKNTGID
+278 TNMGFHIAMKDAGIN
-293 VLVTPVGDRSILLA
+293 VITTPVGDRSILLA
-307 LQEAQACLGGE
+307 LQEAKACLGGE

-342 SVLHSR
+342 SVLRSR
-348 QQNLRTAAQ
+348 QQSLQAASQ
-357 EAMTSLP
+357 EVMTSLP

-372 QGGIAPQDLLLKNRA
+372 QSGVTLQDLLVEHRV
-387 AISEIEQLLDGKG
+387 AIFEVEQLLVGKG
-400 RVLVRASGTEPLVR
+400 RLLVRTSGTEPLVR
-414 VMVEAQTSTE
+414 VMVEAQTSEE
-424 AQEYAERIAQML
+424 AQKYAERIAHVL
-436 SHPASGQDR
+436 SHSASGQDR

>member
-23 QLYARAAARELR
+23 QLYARAAARELH
-35 CSLFVVGF
+35 CSLFVVGY
-43 DTRESSI
+43 DTRESSV

-61 AEGVEVLW
+61 AEGAEVLW
-69 AGMCPTPAVAFYAEH
+69 AGMCPTPTVAFFAEH
-84 CLAGAAVIT
+84 CQAGAAVIT

-103 LKFFGEGGIKLTD
+103 LKFFGEGGMKLTD
-116 DQESR
+116 EEELR

-127 ALVQRETTE
+127 SLVQSETVE
-136 VVHAGAEEGAL
+136 VANGGAGEVAL
-147 DLDAYCAHVCASIT
+147 DLDAYCAHICASIT
-161 EVATEVTLVIDCA
+161 EVATEIKLVVDCA

-188 LGMSTSFIH
+188 LGISPSFIH
-197 CSPDGKNINEACG
+197 CSPDGKNVNEACG
-210 AAHPESLI
+210 AAHPDSLMK
-218 QEVIHSKADL
+218 EVIRSKADI

-233 GDGDRIIAVDGNG
+233 GDGDRVIAVDGNG
-246 EVVNGDQLIA
+246 EVINGDQLIA
-256 LFALQLKARNAL
+256 LFVLQLKARNAL
-268 ANNAVAVTVM
+268 VNNTVAVTVM
-278 TNMGFHIAMKNTGID
+278 TNMGFHIAMQDAGIN
-293 VLVTPVGDRSILLA
+293 VITTPVGDRSILLA
-307 LQEAQACLGGE
+307 LQEAKACLGGE

-348 QQNLRTAAQ
+348 QQSLQ
-357 EAMTSLP
+357 EASQEVMKSLP

-372 QGGIAPQDLLLKNRA
+372 QSGVTPQDLLVQHRA
-387 AISEIEQLLDGKG
+387 AISEVEQLLVGKG
-400 RVLVRASGTEPLVR
+400 RLLVRTSGTEPLVR
-414 VMVEAQTSTE
+414 VMVEAQTSAE
-424 AQEYAERIAQML
+424 AQKYAERIAHIL
-436 SHPASGQDR
+436 SHSASGQDR

>member
-43 DTRESSI
+43 DTRESSVP
-50 QLARAVEAGFI
+50 LARAVEAGFI

-127 ALVQRETTE
+127 ALVQSETTE
-136 VVHAGAEEGAL
+136 VVNAGAEEGAL

-161 EVATEVTLVIDCA
+161 EVATEVKLVIDCA

-188 LGMSTSFIH
+188 LGMSPSFIH

-210 AAHPESLI
+210 AAHPESLM
-218 QEVIHSKADL
+218 QEVIRSKADL

-278 TNMGFHIAMKNTGID
+278 TNMGFHIAMKNAGID

-348 QQNLRTAAQ
+348 QRNLRAAAQ
-357 EAMTSLP
+357 EVMTSLP

>member
-127 ALVQRETTE
+127 ALVQSETTE
-136 VVHAGAEEGAL
+136 LVNAGAEEGAL

-161 EVATEVTLVIDCA
+161 EVATEVKLVIDCA

-218 QEVIHSKADL
+218 QEVIRSKADL

-278 TNMGFHIAMKNTGID
+278 TNMGFHIAMKNAGID

-372 QGGIAPQDLLLKNRA
+372 QGGIAPQGLLLKNRA

>member
-1 MLRFGTDGVR
+1 LLRFGTDGVR

-23 QLYARAAARELR
+23 QLYARAAARELH
-35 CSLFVVGF
+35 CSLFVVGY
-43 DTRESSI
+43 DTRESSV
-50 QLARAVEAGFI
+50 QLARAVEAGFV

-69 AGMCPTPAVAFYAEH
+69 AGMCPTPTVAFFAEH
-84 CLAGAAVIT
+84 CQAGAGVIT

-103 LKFFGEGGIKLTD
+103 LKFFGEGGMKLTD
-116 DQESR
+116 EEELR

-127 ALVQRETTE
+127 SLVQSGTVE
-136 VVHAGAEEGAL
+136 VTNGGAGEVAL
-147 DLDAYCAHVCASIT
+147 DLDAYCAHICASIT
-161 EVATEVTLVIDCA
+161 EVATEIKLVIDCA

-188 LGMSTSFIH
+188 LGISPSFIH
-197 CSPDGKNINEACG
+197 CSPDGKNVNEACG
-210 AAHPESLI
+210 AAHPDSLMK
-218 QEVIHSKADL
+218 EVIRSKADL

-233 GDGDRIIAVDGNG
+233 GDGDRVIAVDGNG
-246 EVVNGDQLIA
+246 EVINGDQLIA

-268 ANNAVAVTVM
+268 VNNTVAVTVM
-278 TNMGFHIAMKNTGID
+278 TNMGFHIAMQDAGIN
-293 VLVTPVGDRSILLA
+293 VITTPVGDRSILLA
-307 LQEAQACLGGE
+307 LQEAKACLGGE

-348 QQNLRTAAQ
+348 QQSLQ
-357 EAMTSLP
+357 EASQEVMTPLP

-372 QGGIAPQDLLLKNRA
+372 QSGVTPQDLLVQHRA
-387 AISEIEQLLDGKG
+387 VISEVEQLLVGKG
-400 RVLVRASGTEPLVR
+400 RLLVRTSGTEPLVR
-414 VMVEAQTSTE
+414 VMVEAQTSAE
-424 AQEYAERIAQML
+424 AQKYAEHIAHIL
-436 SHPASGQDR
+436 SHSASRQDR

>member
-23 QLYARAAARELR
+23 QLYARAAARELH
-35 CSLFVVGF
+35 CSLFVVGY
-43 DTRESSI
+43 DTRESSV
-50 QLARAVEAGFI
+50 QLARAVEAGFV

-69 AGMCPTPAVAFYAEH
+69 AGMCPTPTVAFFAEH
-84 CLAGAAVIT
+84 CQAGAGVIT

-103 LKFFGEGGIKLTD
+103 LKFFGEGGMKLTD
-116 DQESR
+116 EEELR

-127 ALVQRETTE
+127 SLVQSGTVE
-136 VVHAGAEEGAL
+136 VTNGGAGEVAL
-147 DLDAYCAHVCASIT
+147 DLDAYCAHICASIT
-161 EVATEVTLVIDCA
+161 EVATEIKLVIDCA

-188 LGMSTSFIH
+188 LGISPSFIH
-197 CSPDGKNINEACG
+197 CSPDGKNVNEACG
-210 AAHPESLI
+210 AAHPDSLMK
-218 QEVIHSKADL
+218 EVIRSKADL

-233 GDGDRIIAVDGNG
+233 GDGDRVIAVDGNG
-246 EVVNGDQLIA
+246 EVINGDQLIA
-256 LFALQLKARNAL
+256 LFALQLKARNTL
-268 ANNAVAVTVM
+268 ANNTVAVTVM
-278 TNMGFHIAMKNTGID
+278 TNMGFHIAMQDAGIN
-293 VLVTPVGDRSILLA
+293 VITTPVGDRSILVA
-307 LQEAQACLGGE
+307 LQEAKACLVGE

-348 QQNLRTAAQ
+348 QQSLQAASQ
-357 EAMTSLP
+357 EVMTSLP

-372 QGGIAPQDLLLKNRA
+372 QSGVTPQDLLVEHRA
-387 AISEIEQLLDGKG
+387 VISEVEQLLVGKG
-400 RVLVRASGTEPLVR
+400 RLLVRTSGTEPLVR
-414 VMVEAQTSTE
+414 VMVEAQTSAE
-424 AQEYAERIAQML
+424 AQKYAEHIAHIL
-436 SHPASGQDR
+436 SHSASGQDR